1 MPKLPDSV
9 YNWLKWIALIA
20 LPAIVYFL
28 SVVLGALNV
37 DPNTINT
44 VTNIISATSSLIG
57 ILIGVSTINYKKN
70 HDIIVQDKEET
81 KEN

>member
-20 LPAIVYFL
+20 LPAIVSFL

-44 VTNIISATSSLIG
+44 VTTIISATASLIG
-57 ILIGVSTINYKKN
+57 ILIGVSTINYNKSKQQN
-70 HDIIVQDKEET
+70 DA
-81 KEN
+81 ENGDVK